1 VLIVDDDQD
10 VAESLTD
17 ILSDEGYRPA
27 TAPNGLAALEYLR
40 SGARPCVILLDWM
53 MPVCDGPTFR
63 GLQRQDPA
71 LADIPVVVLS
81 ADARVKD
88 RVAALEPVAY
98 LPKPV
103 ALETLLEILARTCA
117 GR

>member
-27 TAPNGLAALEYLR
+27 TAPIGLAALEYLR